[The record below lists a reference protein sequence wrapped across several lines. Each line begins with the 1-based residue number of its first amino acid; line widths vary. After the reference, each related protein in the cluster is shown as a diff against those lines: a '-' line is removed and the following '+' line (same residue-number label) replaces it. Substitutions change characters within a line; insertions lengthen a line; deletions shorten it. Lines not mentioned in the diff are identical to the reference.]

1 MKKLFFFFL
10 INLFTFVQ
18 SASYACN
25 FLNVPIGTSITKL
38 YNTYENLYQVDA
50 DETDDTVYKYTY
62 RADDFCKE
70 EELNNTYLFVFVQNL
85 KLIGFRMEILHD
97 DLSKDNLFK
106 FTKANIG
113 FIDDK
118 VKNKQWF
125 GTVEVKSV
133 DRFILFSKRK
143 TYDSKLFETLSI
155 TTGDYRELLYS
166 PDVEEVMM

>member
-1 MKKLFFFFL
+1 MKKLYFFFL

-50 DETDDTVYKYTY
+50 DETDDTVYKYTF

-85 KLIGFRMEILHD
+85 KLIGFRIEILHD

-125 GTVEVKSV
+125 GTVEVK
-133 DRFILFSKRK
+133 
-143 TYDSKLFETLSI
+143 
-155 TTGDYRELLYS
+155 
-166 PDVEEVMM
+166 

>member
-1 MKKLFFFFL
+1 MKKLYFFFL

-85 KLIGFRMEILHD
+85 KLIGFRIEILHD

-118 VKNKQWF
+118 VKNKNKIIVIF
-125 GTVEVKSV
+125 LIKF
-133 DRFILFSKRK
+133 FIFTSLLPLHQD
-143 TYDSKLFETLSI
+143 YIIILDSHL
-155 TTGDYRELLYS
+155 
-166 PDVEEVMM
+166 